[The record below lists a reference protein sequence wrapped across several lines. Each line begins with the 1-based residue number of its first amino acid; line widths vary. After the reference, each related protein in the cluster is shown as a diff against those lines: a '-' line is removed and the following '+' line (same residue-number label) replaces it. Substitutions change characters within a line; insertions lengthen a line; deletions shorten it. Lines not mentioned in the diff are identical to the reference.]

1 MFLRQIIGPSLAQ
14 NADLVGCQRSGEA
27 IVIDP
32 ERDLD
37 RYRHRGGKRSPHHR
51 RGRDMVLPTGVAV
64 LWRNLA

>member
-1 MFLRQIIGPSLAQ
+1 MLLKQIVDPALSQYAY
-14 NADLVGCQRSGEA
+14 LVGCQRSGEA

-51 RGRDMVLPTGVAV
+51 RGPDMVLPTGVAV

>member
-1 MFLRQIIGPSLAQ
+1 M
-14 NADLVGCQRSGEA
+14 VGCQRSGEA

-51 RGRDMVLPTGVAV
+51 RGPDMVLPTGVAV